1 MGLKIMKSRF
11 WLRFSKNRFACLG
24 GALTLVFVL
33 IAIFAPILSPHDP
46 AKADLNR
53 RLQHPIW
60 MKGGDWKYPLGC
72 DQLGR
77 DLLSRIIYGSR
88 ISIFIGV
95 AAVSASALIGMFL
108 GILSGYYGGKIDAI
122 ISTMVDILLA
132 FPLLVFAIALMAAAG
147 PGIGNIIAALT
158 YKGWVPFCRLVRG
171 DALIIKQQEYI
182 EAAIA
187 YGASE
192 LRIMLSGILPNVVS
206 SVIVLAS
213 LNIATVIIME
223 ASLSFLG
230 LGVQPPTPAWGSMVN
245 EGRIHLLT
253 GWWVSICP
261 GMAILVLTLSI
272 NFLGQGLRDALAP
285 QLGGE

>member
-1 MGLKIMKSRF
+1 M
-11 WLRFSKNRFACLG
+11 
-24 GALTLVFVL
+24 TLAFVL
-33 IAIFAPILSPHDP
+33 MAIFAPILSPYDP
-46 AKADLNR
+46 AKADLDR
-53 RLQHPIW
+53 RLQPPIW
-60 MKGGDWKYPLGC
+60 MQGADWKYLLGC

-88 ISIFIGV
+88 VSILVGV

-108 GILSGYYGGKIDAI
+108 GLLSGYYGGKIDTI
-122 ISTMVDILLA
+122 ISTIVDILLA
-132 FPLLVFAIALMAAAG
+132 FPLLVFAIALMAATG

-171 DALIIKQQEYI
+171 DVLIIKQQEYI

-187 YGASE
+187 YGASKV
-192 LRIMLSGILPNVVS
+192 RIMLSGILPNVVS

-230 LGVQPPTPAWGSMVN
+230 LGVQPPMPAWGSMVN
-245 EGRIHLLT
+245 EGRIHLLS
-253 GWWVSICP
+253 GWWVSIFP
-261 GMAILVLTLSI
+261 GIAILVLTLSV

-285 QLGGE
+285 QLGEE